1 MAFTLTLVSDPT
13 SHERV
18 EGTFSVTDGGVL
30 TVQEQGRA
38 PRIYSPSA
46 WISVEDSMPQSSL
59 LDEIRDAWRHSRN
72 GE

>member
-38 PRIYSPSA
+38 PRIYSTVSSRYSA
-46 WISVEDSMPQSSL
+46 AKDT
-59 LDEIRDAWRHSRN
+59 
-72 GE
+72 